1 MTSLRYDTPNPVALG
16 QSIYGPIRHHNT
28 AAYAINN
35 LGQIAGAID
44 DFGWTAPVL
53 SGGIAQSAGYPS
65 AAVRNPNG
73 SIDFYRVSAP
83 SNSLTPGTAF
93 AINQAGDITGLRI
106 PSGVDSSGYSTFFNN
121 PFLGTGNNDL
131 DQQVGYELGNYTTQL
146 YTAGVTTTIANTL
159 SATNYGFARD
169 INNHGV
175 VVGGAFNGPGN
186 QAYRYTVAGGMV
198 QLATKIGALDIYVS
212 DALAINDNGW
222 IVGTAVIP
230 GFGNRAFLY
239 TEADGMIDLN
249 TVLSNSS
256 NLTLLAATAISENG
270 YIAGYGRSSIDG
282 EEHAF
287 LLAPPTAG
295 NVPDKAATL
304 PLFGLAMAGLLAARG
319 RKPLAE

>member
-1 MTSLRYDTPNPVALG
+1 LNGS
-16 QSIYGPIRHHNT
+16 
-28 AAYAINN
+28 
-35 LGQIAGAID
+35 
-44 DFGWTAPVL
+44 
-53 SGGIAQSAGYPS
+53 IAQAAGYPA
-65 AAVRNPNG
+65 AAVRNPDG
-73 SIDFYRVSAP
+73 SIDFYRVIAP
-83 SNSLTPGTAF
+83 STSLTPGTAF
-93 AINQAGDITGLRI
+93 AINQAGEISGLRI
-106 PSGVDSSGYSTFFNN
+106 PTGVDGWGYSTFLDHYFH
-121 PFLGTGNNDL
+121 GTGNNDL
-131 DQQVGYELGNYTTQL
+131 GQQVGFEVGNYTTRL
-146 YTAGVTTTIANTL
+146 FTNGVWTTIANTL
-159 SATNYGFARD
+159 SNTNWGFARD

-175 VVGGAFNGPGN
+175 VVGGASNNGRH
-186 QAYRYTVAGGMV
+186 AYRYTAAGGMV
-198 QLATKIGALDIYVS
+198 QLATKLGALDIQYS